1 MKRCMPWRAGLVG
14 ALVAGF
20 SSWAMAQSVPPP
32 RDWLSTLEREHP
44 LAGKVW
50 SSARAGPI
58 GLEELVSSLA
68 SVPLILLGEVHDNP
82 DHHTL
87 RGWAIGEIARR
98 RQGAGAATRG
108 AAVFEHIRTDQSE
121 ALARFRSG
129 SATELLAALD
139 WKSSG
144 WPAADMFVPLF
155 EPVLRAG
162 LPIYPANPPRQQV
175 RAVARGDTTVLD
187 AAERARLRIDQPL
200 PEPLAS
206 LSAAELKDSH
216 CGMLPDAAIA
226 PMIEAQRYRDATFA
240 DAMLKAAEKHH
251 SAILLTGN
259 GHVRRDRGVP
269 WYLHER
275 RPDLAAS
282 TVLLLEVE
290 HAQVEPAA
298 YVPRDPSG
306 ADAADFVVFTPRAA
320 RPDPCA
326 AMAADR
332 ARKKN

>member
-1 MKRCMPWRAGLVG
+1 
-14 ALVAGF
+14 
-20 SSWAMAQSVPPP
+20 MAQSVPPP
-32 RDWLSTLEREHP
+32 QDWLSTLQREHP

-50 SSARAGPI
+50 SSSTASFSS
-58 GLEELVSSLA
+58 LQDLVHTLA
-68 SVPLILLGEVHDNP
+68 SVPLVLLGEVHDNP
-82 DHHTL
+82 DHHRL
-87 RGWAIGEIARR
+87 RGWAISEIARL
-98 RQGAGAATRG
+98 RQKAGVSTLG
-108 AAVFEHIRTDQSE
+108 AAVFEHIRTDQGE
-121 ALARFRSG
+121 ALARFGSG

-139 WKSSG
+139 WKSTG

-187 AAERARLRIDQPL
+187 AAERVRLRIDRPL

-226 PMIEAQRYRDATFA
+226 PMIEAQRYRDAAFA

-251 SAILLTGN
+251 AAILLTGN

-269 WYLHER
+269 WYLRER
-275 RPDLAAS
+275 HPELATAA
-282 TVLLLEVE
+282 VLLLEVE
-290 HAQVEPAA
+290 QSETDAA
-298 YVPRDPSG
+298 SYLPRDPSG
-306 ADAADFVVFTPRAA
+306 AAAADFIVFTPRTA